1 MKRSRNMSFMR
12 KSLRNLSRYDRVLRV
27 LVACVFAMGIFGC
40 SSITEFRA
48 LEATVSIASSV
59 SSIGAG
65 SSAVLTVSATNATA
79 VVVTGTDGSSYT
91 FSPSGGSQTVTPA
104 ATTTYT
110 ATATSS
116 TGKITATATVT
127 VNAAVTTT
135 VSMTANPSSMSV
147 GSSSV
152 LTVSATNALAVKI
165 TGSDGSTY
173 ILPASGGTQSVT
185 PSTTTTYTAT
195 ATGVTSSVTASIT
208 VTVIAASPTA
218 SITAVPSSVTAGT
231 ASVLTVTATNSV
243 SVVVMGSDGSRY
255 ILSPTGGTQPIIP
268 PATTVYTVTAMA
280 QSGSTVT
287 ASTTVTVIPAA
298 SLQSINHVVFMLQEN
313 HTFDN
318 YFGMLNPYRIKNS
331 LNIGADGKTYNVD
344 GIDDKLSLINNQSD
358 QGSIYPLFKLT
369 SSCIDDLTSSW
380 LESYG
385 DVSRYNFS
393 PTRGIDMDGFVHT
406 AQNFANNCAASN
418 GTRCSGT
425 FTDFNGR
432 RAMGY
437 YDEGFLNYYYYMA
450 SQFSLSDR
458 WFSPVS
464 SKSTPNRIA
473 TFTGGTTEGLVFDPG
488 TDDHL
493 SQLDISTIFQKLDQN
508 NVSWKIYYTVTQGA
522 CLDQTECA
530 GRSASERYPAT
541 DFGYFTYSYR
551 YMYQNPNGVA
561 CVAPTQPS
569 AVVGD
574 TTNSFCIDPL
584 HVAPL
589 STYFADVANGT
600 LPSFAFIEAGY
611 GRNDEHPGS
620 GQPILLGQQQVA
632 NVINSL
638 MVSPSWKDSAFFFA
652 FDEGGGPYDHVPP
665 VPGHSNDKTTSALGS
680 TPVASIPDIQSISVN
695 PDTYTP
701 CVPPGGTQT
710 LHCDL
715 TIDNPGGH
723 STDAAAIQ
731 GFAAQL
737 GFRIPNMVISP
748 FTRKHFVSHT
758 PMDHTAILK
767 FVENRFIGSSA
778 HLTARDNAQPNLLE
792 FFDFATTPWATPP
805 TPPAPV
811 SNQSLGYDACR
822 PQTLGP

>member
-1 MKRSRNMSFMR
+1 
-12 KSLRNLSRYDRVLRV
+12 
-27 LVACVFAMGIFGC
+27 
-40 SSITEFRA
+40 
-48 LEATVSIASSV
+48 
-59 SSIGAG
+59 
-65 SSAVLTVSATNATA
+65 
-79 VVVTGTDGSSYT
+79 
-91 FSPSGGSQTVTPA
+91 
-104 ATTTYT
+104 
-110 ATATSS
+110 
-116 TGKITATATVT
+116 
-127 VNAAVTTT
+127 
-135 VSMTANPSSMSV
+135 
-147 GSSSV
+147 
-152 LTVSATNALAVKI
+152 
-165 TGSDGSTY
+165 
-173 ILPASGGTQSVT
+173 
-185 PSTTTTYTAT
+185 
-195 ATGVTSSVTASIT
+195 
-208 VTVIAASPTA
+208 
-218 SITAVPSSVTAGT
+218 
-231 ASVLTVTATNSV
+231 
-243 SVVVMGSDGSRY
+243 
-255 ILSPTGGTQPIIP
+255 
-268 PATTVYTVTAMA
+268 MA

>member
-27 LVACVFAMGIFGC
+27 LVACVFAMGICGC